1 MSKPNVLR
9 ITQII
14 AVLFSITKL
23 ALDIFFVLNDHYSV
37 HTALFGENLQ
47 NDVLPIELKLGL
59 IIEALIISAPIGT
72 VAAMN
77 YTKTDLSK
85 KRGIATIIAAGIMFF
100 MDFAASLFLHRIVLI
115 QLSKKY
121 GEKIIS
127 MVSSINSIRS
137 FTGLLSCMAL
147 VMICCCGAVEIYGG
161 DRNALK
167 NASEKAA

>member
-1 MSKPNVLR
+1 MSKPNILR
-9 ITQII
+9 VTQII

-47 NDVLPIELKLGL
+47 KDILPTDLKLGL
-59 IIEALIISAPIGT
+59 IIEALIISAPIGI
-72 VAAMN
+72 VSAVN
-77 YTKTDLSK
+77 YTKTDLRK
-85 KRGIATIIAAGIMFF
+85 KRGVATVIAAGIMFF
-100 MDFAASLFLHRIVLI
+100 MDFAASIFLHRIVLI

-161 DRNALK
+161 DK
-167 NASEKAA
+167 NVSKSASEKAA